1 MTRFA
6 VATLALLWLGAC
18 TPAAAPSVEA
28 PVATAAPATLA
39 TAAAGPLR
47 WKALAASGDDSIPV
61 FDNAVD
67 RFTALMVE
75 RNVVNLRHYTS
86 TESRVEPD
94 RPLATV
100 AALDQGLRSL
110 TPGPGEACLIFL
122 TSHGARNGLLLKQ
135 DLDQNKRLNPARFGR
150 MMDDACGPAP
160 TVAIVSGCFTGV
172 FLSRFTEAPN
182 RIILTAARRDRT
194 SFGCSAEQEFTYF
207 DACLFDAWPL
217 SGTWEVL
224 FDRTADCVRAKEW
237 ALNFQYSEPQAWFGD
252 NMRNVT
258 LP

>member
-1 MTRFA
+1 MKRIAFA
-6 VATLALLWLGAC
+6 VLALLWLGAC
-18 TPAAAPSVEA
+18 TPTAAPVAA
-28 PVATAAPATLA
+28 PVAATAAPTV
-39 TAAAGPLR
+39 TAAGILH

-135 DLDQNKRLNPARFGR
+135 DLEIGR
-150 MMDDACGPAP
+150 ASCRER
-160 TVAIVSGCFTGV
+160 V
-172 FLSRFTEAPN
+172 
-182 RIILTAARRDRT
+182 
-194 SFGCSAEQEFTYF
+194 
-207 DACLFDAWPL
+207 
-217 SGTWEVL
+217 
-224 FDRTADCVRAKEW
+224 
-237 ALNFQYSEPQAWFGD
+237 
-252 NMRNVT
+252 
-258 LP
+258 